1 MTTIAGIAA
10 GGKVWLA
17 GDSAIS
23 DGDSIDIVSEPKVWV
38 RDGIAFGAAGSL
50 RELQLLRWGL
60 RVPKLAPKPRPDALC
75 RWLACDFANVV
86 RACLAVDGESKR
98 ETTLL
103 LGVRGWLVQFDSDLA
118 FTRSAS
124 GIAAIGTGDHV
135 ALGVLHSTAHMRRPK
150 ERLARALSLAAEK
163 TQQTR
168 PPFSYVVA

>member
-1 MTTIAGIAA
+1 MTTVAGIAT
-10 GGKVWLA
+10 GGRVWLA

-23 DGDSIDIVSEPKVWV
+23 DGDSICIVDEPKVWT
-38 RDGIAFGAAGSL
+38 REGIAFGAAGSL
-50 RELQLLRWGL
+50 RELQLLHWAL
-60 RVPKLAPKPRPDALC
+60 KIPKLAPKPRPDALF
-75 RWLACDFANVV
+75 RWLVCDFANTV

-103 LGVRGWLVQFDSDLA
+103 IGVRGWLVQFDSDLA
-118 FTRSAS
+118 FTRPAS
-124 GIAAIGTGDHV
+124 GIEAIGTGDHV

-168 PPFSYVVA
+168 PPFAYVSA